1 MRDLLRYS
9 PIYLAVLAVGIVL
22 AALAGLH
29 PSVIVLGV
37 IIVLAFTVVVM
48 VMRVGTHD
56 DEPLHEGPS
65 AAVNFWTKLAN
76 KVEARENAAASPD
89 AVAVV
94 AGGAASDEAEKERK
108 RQEALARK
116 AARQA
121 KPAGGDA

>member
-1 MRDLLRYS
+1 MRDLLKYS
-9 PIYLAVLAVGIVL
+9 PYYIGALAVGIL
-22 AALAGLH
+22 FAAIAGVY

-37 IIVLAFTVVVM
+37 IIVLSFTIVLM

-56 DEPLHEGPS
+56 DEPLHSGPS
-65 AAVNFWTKLAN
+65 ASVDFWSKLAN
-76 KVEARENAAASPD
+76 KVEARQNAAAPAD

-94 AGGAASDEAEKERK
+94 AAGGASDEAEKERK

-116 AARQA
+116 AARQS

>member
-1 MRDLLRYS
+1 MRDLLKYS
-9 PIYLAVLAVGIVL
+9 PYYLGALAVGIL
-22 AALAGLH
+22 IAAIAGVY

-56 DEPLHEGPS
+56 DEPLHSGPS
-65 AAVNFWTKLAN
+65 ASVDFWSKLAN
-76 KVEARENAAASPD
+76 KVEARQNAAAPAAD
-89 AVAVV
+89 VAAITGAV
-94 AGGAASDEAEKERK
+94 SDEAEKERK

>member
-1 MRDLLRYS
+1 MRDLLKYS
-9 PIYLAVLAVGIVL
+9 PIYMAALAVGIFL
-22 AALAGLH
+22 AALAGVY

-37 IIVLAFTVVVM
+37 IIVLATTIVVM
-48 VMRVGTHD
+48 VMRVGTID

-65 AAVNFWTKLAN
+65 AAVSFWSNLAN
-76 KVEARENAAASPD
+76 KVEARQNAAAPAD

-94 AGGAASDEAEKERK
+94 AGGAVSDEAEKERK

-116 AARQA
+116 AARQS